1 RLPVYAFC
9 SYLTLLP
16 PTSTLFPYTTLFRST
31 QGGQVLESLYE
42 ELGAGS
48 ESIAFDELY
57 NALDQ
62 GVVDGEENTWSNIE
76 SKKFDEVQDYT
87 TELNHTRVDYAV
99 FTNTEFW
106 DGLNDET
113 KEIVEDGLEKDT
125 EVER

>member
-76 SKKFDEVQDYT
+76 SKKFDEVQRS
-87 TELNHTRVDYAV
+87 EEHSLNSSHVSISYAV
-99 FTNTEFW
+99 FCLKKKKIKN
-106 DGLNDET
+106 
-113 KEIVEDGLEKDT
+113 
-125 EVER
+125 R